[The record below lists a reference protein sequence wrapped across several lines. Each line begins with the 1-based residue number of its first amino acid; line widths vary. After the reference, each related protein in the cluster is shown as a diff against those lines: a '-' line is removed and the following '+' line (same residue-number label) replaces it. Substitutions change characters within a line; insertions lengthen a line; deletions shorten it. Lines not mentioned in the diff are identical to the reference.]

1 MRRTASFTD
10 TFDRKL
16 IGRFDE
22 KIVFKPLSPKVQR
35 EIGRVAIC
43 QELELLCDRGFNLTI
58 SEAAFEFLVRRGI
71 QKTLGVRPMR
81 KTIQKFIGDAVKDAL
96 KSNADP
102 SGTLVVDSSN
112 IVEHLLAIQCKLSQ
126 TQHTYIGV

>member
-1 MRRTASFTD
+1 MLSFTD

-22 KIVFKPLSPKVQR
+22 KIVFKPLSPEVQR
-35 EIGRVAIC
+35 EIGRIC
-43 QELELLCDRGFNLTI
+43 QELERLCDRGFNLII

-81 KTIQKFIGDAVKDAL
+81 KTVQKFIGDAVKDAL
-96 KSNADP
+96 NSNADP

-112 IVEHLLAIQCKLSQ
+112 NQLAIQCDNGTK
-126 TQHTYIGV
+126 